1 MLARLGLVMVTPLL
15 VAGAVVTPQL
25 VTTTQSEPESEPES
39 EPVTMSDPQRAEPMD
54 LRAVLRRQVAL

>member
-1 MLARLGLVMVTPLL
+1 MLARLGLVMVTPLV

-25 VTTTQSEPESEPES
+25 VTTTQSEPESEP
-39 EPVTMSDPQRAEPMD
+39 VTMSDSQRTEPMD